1 MPRSLVLG
9 NGCVLATFDERL
21 QMRDLYF
28 PFVGMEDHTA
38 YGDVHRIGFFI
49 EGKGFSWI
57 SDPDWIV
64 DVRYRFNTLVGD
76 SNARNDRLGL
86 SVRAIDYVHPVHNL
100 LVRRWF
106 LSATD
111 GQKKTVKVFFHH
123 DLHIYGDK
131 QKDTAFYEP
140 FTNSVIHFRQTRYFL
155 VSAIT
160 DHPVTS
166 LPRRDLGMYQSV
178 LPSKDKVLSG
188 GITEWSIGKADYR
201 GLEGTWRDA
210 EDGSLSGNPIEQG
223 SVDSTVGISCIVEP
237 DSETHV
243 TLHLCLGRT
252 LDEVVGLQQIALTE
266 GDERLERHTSN
277 YWRSWVSKIRRDFG
291 DLPPIIAD
299 LYHRSLLLMRIHADN
314 HGGIVAAADADI
326 MAFNRDTYTYVWP
339 RDCAFTCM
347 AFDAAGFSEVTRR
360 FYRFCKGLQ
369 TPDGY
374 LLHKYNPD
382 GSVGSSWHSWFR
394 NGEPELP
401 IQEDETALVLIAMW
415 KHFTQQQDFEF
426 LQEMYEGF
434 VKKAA
439 EFLCHFRE
447 EETGLP
453 LPSYDPW
460 EEHRGVFTYTTAC
473 VAAGLQAAARICITL
488 GHHAHSER
496 YQTAAD
502 EVRQALLFHLYDE
515 QSGRFLK
522 KIPRRNGETTDR
534 DRTPDMSIAAI
545 WKLGVL
551 PVDDARVI
559 STMDQLRDLLQ
570 VRTEIGGFARYT
582 GDYYHAPATPSN
594 DVPGNPWII
603 TTLWA
608 AQWDIARAKN
618 TIDLAKARVAIE
630 WAARYATESGILPE
644 QLNPHTGAP
653 LSVAPLVWSH
663 ATFVETVLLYLEK
676 QKQLRSSS

>member
-9 NGCVLATFDERL
+9 NGCVLATFDEKL

-38 YGDVHRIGFFI
+38 YGDVHRIGFFV

-57 SDPDWIV
+57 SDPDWAV
-64 DVRYRFNTLVGD
+64 DIRYRFATLVGE
-76 SNARNDRLGL
+76 STARSDRLGL
-86 SVRAIDYVHPVHNL
+86 SVRVIDYVHPVHNI

-106 LSATD
+106 LSSTD
-111 GQKKTVKVFFHH
+111 GERKTVKVFFHH
-123 DLHIYGDK
+123 NLHIYGDN

-155 VSAIT
+155 ISAQT
-160 DHPVTS
+160 DKPVTS
-166 LPRRDLGMYQSV
+166 PPKRDLGMYQSV
-178 LPSKDKVLSG
+178 LPSKEAIQSG
-188 GITEWSIGKADYR
+188 GMSEWSIGKAGYR

-210 EDGSLSGNPIEQG
+210 EDGVLSCNPIEQG
-223 SVDSTVGISCIVEP
+223 SVDSTVAVACKVEP
-237 DSETHV
+237 DAETHV
-243 TLHLCLGRT
+243 TLHLSLGKT
-252 LDEVVGLQQIALTE
+252 LDDVVALQQMALNE

-277 YWRSWVSKIRRDFG
+277 YWRSWVSKVRRDFG
-291 DLPPIIAD
+291 DLPPEISD
-299 LYHRSLLLMRIHADN
+299 LYHRSLLVMRIHADN

-347 AFDAAGFSEVTRR
+347 AFDSAGFSEVTRR
-360 FYRFCKGLQ
+360 FFRFCKGLQ

-382 GSVGSSWHSWFR
+382 GSVGSSWHPWFK

-401 IQEDETALVLIAMW
+401 IQEDETALILVALW
-415 KHFTQQQDFEF
+415 KHFTTSQDFEF

-439 EFLCHFRE
+439 EFLCNFRE
-447 EETGLP
+447 EGTGLP
-453 LPSYDPW
+453 LSSYDPW

-473 VAAGLQAAARICITL
+473 VAAGLNAAARICIAL

-496 YQTAAD
+496 YQTAGD

-515 QSGRFLK
+515 DMQRFMK
-522 KIPRRNGETTDR
+522 RITRKNGETVDR
-534 DRTPDMSIAAI
+534 DKTPDMSIAAI

-551 PVDDARVI
+551 PPEDARVI
-559 STMDQLRDLLQ
+559 STMRQLNDLLK
-570 VRTEIGGFARYT
+570 VRTPVGGFARYT
-582 GDYYHAPATPSN
+582 NDFYHTPSTPTK

-603 TTLWA
+603 TTLWS
-608 AQWDIARAKN
+608 AQWDIARAKTKN
-618 TIDLAKARVAIE
+618 DLESARNAIV
-630 WAARYATESGILPE
+630 WAAKFATTSGILPE
-644 QLNPHTGAP
+644 QMHPHTGAP

-676 QKQLRSSS
+676 QNQLKT